1 MPRGTPKN
9 GVRTVKPIEGLSSE
23 KARELGRLG
32 GIRSGEVRREKA
44 RQRKEMKST
53 LETLLT
59 MPLKT
64 GKAQSI
70 DDIQSFA
77 KIQGKNIS
85 VNEAIAVRVI
95 QRALNG
101 DLKAFE
107 LIRDTIGEKPA
118 DNLRIEDITPV
129 IIKGEEDILE

>member
-1 MPRGTPKN
+1 MPRGKPKKGGDN
-9 GVRTVKPIEGLSSE
+9 TKNFGEMTIEE
-23 KARELGRLG
+23 AREYGRLG

>member
-9 GVRTVKPIEGLSSE
+9 GVRSITPITTSE

-32 GIRSGEVRREKA
+32 GVRSGEVRREKA

-59 MPLKT
+59 MSLKT

-70 DDIQSFA
+70 DDIQAFA
-77 KIQGKNIS
+77 KIQNKNIS
-85 VNEAIAVRVI
+85 VNEAIAVRVV

-129 IIKGEEDILE
+129 IIKGEGDILE